1 MNHRFVAVASHYHL
15 LLLELLS
22 NLRKQT
28 NIVGCC
34 LANSWWWS
42 KHRGHPGFWEW
53 RWQFCGD
60 KSGNLKICHQSR
72 LYRLN
77 KTQKINNRQDFTF
90 WKGGIDFF
98 WKIKTQEIKERL
110 PKRVTCQPS
119 QRPSWIHPSQ
129 DMRYNNYK
137 GLLIWSQFPHWL
149 SNADIYVHL
158 RSFDAVNEN
167 IKGGSLLEISN

>member
-1 MNHRFVAVASHYHL
+1 MPWFFWLRAWIVSSQKHEAIEEKFLFAPVEFMNHRFVAVASHYHL

-22 NLRKQT
+22 NLTKQT
-28 NIVGCC
+28 NIVGCY

-53 RWQFCGD
+53 GWQFCGD
-60 KSGNLKICHQSR
+60 NSGNLKICHQSR

-98 WKIKTQEIKERL
+98 EKLKLRKSKKDSRKKSDLSTKPTPLLDPPL
-110 PKRVTCQPS
+110 PRHV
-119 QRPSWIHPSQ
+119 I
-129 DMRYNNYK
+129 
-137 GLLIWSQFPHWL
+137 
-149 SNADIYVHL
+149 
-158 RSFDAVNEN
+158 
-167 IKGGSLLEISN
+167 